1 MLVYLFCK
9 LEKNIITSMLEI
21 KSLNTQDS
29 NFATELQ
36 NIYNQQL
43 VKNTHI
49 SDAVEEIISK
59 IQQYKDA
66 ALIEYTAQF
75 DNLVKDSASEL
86 EINLKDAQ
94 KSFDNLSLEDKTAL
108 QHAHQRIEEYHL
120 LQKQNSWEYTDEA
133 NNILGQKITAI
144 EKVGM
149 YVPGGQA
156 SYPST
161 VLMNAIPAKIAGV
174 KEIIMVFPTPY
185 GKINNMVLAAAYLSG
200 VTKIYT
206 IGGAQAIAALAYGTQ
221 TITAVN
227 KIVGPG
233 NAYVAEAK
241 RQVFGKVGID
251 MIAGPSDILIISDG
265 SIQPEWLASDLM
277 AQAEHDPNARA
288 VFISNSAQ
296 DIQSVKHQINEL
308 LPGLDRKDIIARSL
322 ANNGLFIKT
331 SSIQESCTLSN
342 TIAPEHLELVE
353 NAKEYVNHINNAG
366 AIFVGGYSCESLGDY
381 CAGPNHTLP
390 TYGTAKF
397 TSPLGVYDFQKRSSV
412 INIHPSQNRNLYKT
426 AAHIADKEGLS
437 AHALAAR
444 LRINA

>member
-1 MLVYLFCK
+1 
-9 LEKNIITSMLEI
+9 MLEI

-36 NIYNQQL
+36 NIYSQQL
-43 VKNTHI
+43 VKNANI
-49 SDAVEEIISK
+49 SDTVEKIISN

-66 ALIEYTAQF
+66 ALVDYTARF

-94 KSFDNLSLEDKTAL
+94 KSFDNLSPEDKKSL
-108 QHAHQRIEEYHL
+108 RHAHQRIEEYHL
-120 LQKQNSWEYTDEA
+120 LQKQNSWEYTDST

-144 EKVGM
+144 TKVGM

-174 KEIIMVFPTPY
+174 QEIIMVFPTPY

-221 TITAVN
+221 TIPAVN

-241 RQVFGKVGID
+241 RRVFGKVGID

-265 SIQPEWLASDLM
+265 SIQPDWLASDLM

-296 DIQSVKHQINEL
+296 DIQAVQQQIDAL
-308 LPGLDRKDIIARSL
+308 LPSLDRKDIIAQSL

-331 SSIQESCTLSN
+331 SSIQESCKLSN
-342 TIAPEHLELVE
+342 TIAPEHLELAVE
-353 NAKEYVNHINNAG
+353 NAKEYVNHIHNAG

-397 TSPLGVYDFQKRSSV
+397 TSPLGVYDFQKRSSI
-412 INIHPSQNRNLYKT
+412 INIQPSQSRSLYKT
-426 AAHIADKEGLS
+426 AAHIADREGLS